1 MWLKP
6 SVVSRLERVASQSVA
21 RRSMWTEC
29 SNGECSRTS
38 TSADLTKKH
47 IMTQRVKNVL
57 LKWQD
62 GVDSFQKILA
72 FYHISFYNLYKF
84 HKESWTYS
92 SYIKK
97 NSHSVLPKENI

>member
-1 MWLKP
+1 MFQNID
-6 SVVSRLERVASQSVA
+6 VSRSDQETHHDATNKCKL
-21 RRSMWTEC
+21 
-29 SNGECSRTS
+29 
-38 TSADLTKKH
+38 
-47 IMTQRVKNVL
+47 VKNVL

-62 GVDSFQKILA
+62 GVDSFQQILA